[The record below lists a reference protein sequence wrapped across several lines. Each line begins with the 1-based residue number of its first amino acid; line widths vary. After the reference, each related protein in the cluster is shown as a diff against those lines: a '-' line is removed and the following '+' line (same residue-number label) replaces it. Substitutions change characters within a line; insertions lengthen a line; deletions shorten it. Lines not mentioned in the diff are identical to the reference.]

1 MLVTIEHNFNT
12 YKKHIP
18 FINENKIK
26 NNFIWKDIDILVLYS
41 ADMYNLALKSNYGTL
56 IIHWSQEL
64 VR

>member
-1 MLVTIEHNFNT
+1 MER
-12 YKKHIP
+12 Y
-18 FINENKIK
+18 
-26 NNFIWKDIDILVLYS
+26 IDILVLYS